1 MSKKV
6 LHQVIDHF
14 GSQKAMAKQ
23 LRCTQ
28 QAISLWL
35 KLEVPIKRAIQIE
48 KKTGGKFTR
57 EQLRPDVF
65 LSRAA

>member
-6 LHQVIDHF
+6 LHQVIDFF
-14 GSQKAMAKQ
+14 GSQKATAKE

-28 QAISLWL
+28 QAISLWF
-35 KLEVPIKRAIQIE
+35 KFGVPIKRAIQIE

-57 EQLRPDVF
+57 DQLRPDVF
-65 LSRAA
+65 FSRAA